1 MEARKLRP
9 ESGDVTGPESQ
20 VEQPQPN
27 NKFIRSLQKEVRML
41 RTGGDRMDLFGDPV
55 PKELLGEYEVEDL
68 DGQLSRNIQKKY
80 KSRPNNNRRC
90 WNRVQLFLPELMHH
104 DAVRHRVLEMSTA
117 HGGMLE
123 VLRHFGHDV
132 VGNDYVNL
140 VSTDEEQ
147 DRALFRDVND
157 TNFQREYDDYGLP
170 VPKPG
175 EKLYDWPYRRIIESV
190 GIPMS
195 LFDAGQVPYPH
206 RDKEFDV
213 LICMQAIEHYCHP
226 KDWMTIVDEF
236 CRLTRK
242 SIVILL
248 NPMLKNMGGAPRDYA
263 KAYRQAKLDLR
274 TYRRN
279 GFACTGCHMMWG
291 EPVGFKLTAI

>member
-1 MEARKLRP
+1 MEMRKLRP
-9 ESGDVTGPESQ
+9 EAEADAAPQTV
-20 VEQPQPN
+20 VEDQQAS
-27 NKFIRSLQKEVRML
+27 NKFIRSLQKEVRKL
-41 RTGGDRMDLFGDPV
+41 RLGGDIMDLFGDPV
-55 PKELLGEYEVEDL
+55 PKSLLSEYEVEDL

-80 KSRPNNNRRC
+80 KSRPANIKRC

-104 DAVRHRVLEMSTA
+104 DSPKQRVLEMSTA

-132 VGNDYVNL
+132 MGNDYVNL
-140 VSTDEEQ
+140 VATGEDDS
-147 DRALFRDVND
+147 RALYRGVND
-157 TNFQREYDDYGLP
+157 ESFVREYDDYGLP

-175 EKLYDWPYRRIIESV
+175 ERLYDWPYRKIIES
-190 GIPMS
+190 IDLPMS
-195 LFDAGQVPYPH
+195 LFDAGKVPYPFE
-206 RDKEFDV
+206 DKEFDV

-236 CRLTRK
+236 CRVTRK
-242 SIVILL
+242 SIVLLL
-248 NPMLKNMGGAPRDYA
+248 NPMLKNMGGAPRDYP

-279 GFACTGCHMMWG
+279 GFACTGCHMLWG
-291 EPVGFKLTAI
+291 EPAGFKLTAI